1 LRVVTADRMTIEA
14 GDPVEFLPFTGPRP
28 PDAVALKCEPDAP
41 LTDAEKAFFKKVNLN
56 PHYKQRLLGGA
67 ARGFTVTLDREVTL
81 PVGSAICSG
90 NRSGNGFIV
99 KDCDFGYNRSRGIL
113 IKASRGQVV
122 GNKITHGWMA
132 AVLVAPEY
140 WWSESASSSEVLI
153 AGNVVAGC
161 RRAAIEIIAPGG
173 DGKPLPAGAHRNL
186 SIVGNTIVESAWPNI
201 FVSSTAGLT
210 IKDNRLSESEPAAFA
225 PPLAWHWEWKGAKPE
240 AVVLQQCSEAV
251 VK

>member
-1 LRVVTADRMTIEA
+1 M
-14 GDPVEFLPFTGPRP
+14 
-28 PDAVALKCEPDAP
+28 
-41 LTDAEKAFFKKVNLN
+41 
-56 PHYKQRLLGGA
+56 
-67 ARGFTVTLDREVTL
+67 
-81 PVGSAICSG
+81 GSAICSG

-99 KDCDFGYNRSRGIL
+99 KGCDFGYNRSRGIL

-140 WWSESASSSEVLI
+140 WWSESASSSDVVI

-186 SIVGNTIVESAWPNI
+186 SIVGNTVAESAWPNI

-240 AVVLQQCSEAV
+240 AWFSSNVPRPS
-251 VK
+251 